1 MATGPGWAP
10 SQEKKR
16 RRGREVD
23 AKSDWF
29 WEEAGGCEGESE
41 SNGEEEGLAE
51 EEEEEE
57 ELLRGRGVDV

>member
-1 MATGPGWAP
+1 M
-10 SQEKKR
+10 E
-16 RRGREVD
+16 

-29 WEEAGGCEGESE
+29 WEEAGESE